1 MDKFNVN
8 SLFSVQDYNV
18 VITGGGTGIGGSM
31 ARGLAANGA
40 TVFVLGRRIEPL
52 EETAKEVAAAG
63 VRGTIVPVVCDVT
76 SKDSLQAAARKVGE
90 KVTHVDAL
98 IASSG
103 ATGPALPFPT
113 APSGPSVQALCD
125 ELWKTPMEDFT
136 DTYNTNVTAV
146 LYTAVA
152 FLPLLYAANSE
163 AVRGPGSS
171 GRPRPQII
179 GVSSIASYAKGT
191 ASGYAYNSSKAALN
205 QMLKQ
210 LGNLLVPY
218 DVRSNVFCAG
228 IWLTPMT
235 QGTTLTDAAG
245 GNDPVIEGAYPRE
258 IVPATRIGGETDAA
272 GMILWLC
279 SKAGSFVNGSVI
291 MSDGGALSIRPSSY

>member
-1 MDKFNVN
+1 MDKFNV
-8 SLFSVQDYNV
+8 STLFSVQDYNV

-52 EETAKEVAAAG
+52 EETAKEATEARVKG
-63 VRGTIVPVVCDVT
+63 SIIPVVCDVT
-76 SKDSLQAAARKVGE
+76 SKDSLQAAAKKVGE
-90 KVTHVDAL
+90 KVSHVDAL

-103 ATGPALPFPT
+103 ATGPALPFPLS
-113 APSGPSVQALCD
+113 PSGPNLQALCD

-136 DTYNTNVTAV
+136 ATYNTNVTAV

-163 AVRGPGSS
+163 AVRSKGTD
-171 GRPRPQII
+171 RPRPQII

-210 LGNLLVPY
+210 LSNLLVPY
-218 DVRSNVFCAG
+218 DIRSNVFCAG

-245 GNDPVIEGAYPRE
+245 GIDPVSEGTYPRE

-272 GMILWLC
+272 GLVLWLC
-279 SKAGSFVNGSVI
+279 SKAGSYINGSVI
-291 MSDGGALSIRPSSY
+291 LSDGGALSIRPSSY